1 MADCVTT
8 DKMLKVAVDR
18 LIAPG
23 MIRDMSTKGEVE
35 EGEGGLEESVMKTN
49 AFGSTVA
56 DVSTRALFP
65 LISVRL
71 AFIFRDVEEVGIG

>member
-1 MADCVTT
+1 VLTVVTI
-8 DKMLKVAVDR
+8 DKLLKIAVDR

-65 LISVRL
+65 LISVRPSISFL
-71 AFIFRDVEEVGIG
+71 DMEGLGT